1 MSSTVQTSSSD
12 EFEDAKRQIR
22 GIIGEIAQLSKSDLG
37 PEEFYA
43 AFLQRVVQAL
53 AAVGGAVWV
62 LGEGRKPKL
71 SYQIN
76 ISEKLLDPESEE
88 AAKHF
93 RLLDYVVSA

>member
-1 MSSTVQTSSSD
+1 MASGHTQVSGETIEKPKQ
-12 EFEDAKRQIR
+12 QIP
-22 GIIGEIAQLSKSDLG
+22 GLVGEIAQLSKSDLS

-62 LGEGRKPKL
+62 LGEGRKTQL

-76 ISEKLLDPESEE
+76 ISEKLLDKDSED
-88 AAKHF
+88 AQKHF
-93 RLLDYVVSA
+93 RLLDYIAS